1 MLLPYSAISQLL
13 ILSTLPT
20 GSGGKTVRHV
30 ARSYDGYDWE
40 IAAGGA
46 LDTMRTTITCSAR
59 MSLVCEAC
67 VTGGYRLQAA
77 VESSTED
84 ECRNTIIVELVK
96 AGKGVTSDLQKMDND
111 VLRAMVPAATTQQQR
126 VTGAERGCIVNLPAI
141 PGSGGDYRLE
151 AVGGNGVAARPTAKA
166 SASQFLQQATFG
178 ATRALL
184 RNLASGGDGDVQSW
198 ITAQKALPPTSHRAY
213 VRRRSN
219 PRLASPGATV
229 PMGPARRPCL
239 PGSRWHNHA
248 FNTGDRM
255 KTLVVADAASGKKTL
270 SVDGVLLTDVPAF
283 TITPS
288 TIAPPYVICDVV
300 ENVGGEIK
308 LGGAGACTTTGL
320 MSGGNPAISGPD
332 PPLTQNF
339 ATNAMIVLTDLVD
352 AFGGSAG
359 LKVLTS
365 MIPSSCVTNA
375 DCVYV
380 GCDQPDLTTCSSGI
394 CHTGTIDSR
403 CTGKV
408 NGADPPDG
416 VAPGWCHDGR
426 RDVRCPKPCSF
437 SGPVSFLGYKSKYYR
452 QDYRVVAIRNTLAE
466 PADLEAGSSFQAVA
480 SCPAVQQTF
489 LNEATCVRRSACNPA
504 KYSSHALVLDA
515 ATLRKFYTISG
526 KYVYR
531 VANLKIGSGSGIK
544 EPCDVSS
551 SRWKKLA
558 GACTPSN
565 GGSETTLD
573 AATKATFV
581 QALQSSTDPNP
592 WVNGTFLW

>member
-13 ILSTLPT
+13 VLSTLPT
-20 GSGGKTVRHV
+20 GSGGKTVRPV

-46 LDTMRTTITCSAR
+46 LDTTQTTITCSAR
-59 MSLVCEAC
+59 MSLACEAC

-77 VESSTED
+77 AESSTED

-96 AGKGVTSDLQKMDND
+96 AGKGVTPDLQKMDND

-126 VTGAERGCIVNLPAI
+126 VTGADRGCIVNLPAI

-184 RNLASGGDGDVQSW
+184 RDLASGGEGDVRSW

-229 PMGPARRPCL
+229 PMGPVRRPCL

-255 KTLVVADAASGKKTL
+255 KTLVVDGAKKTL

-288 TIAPPYVICDVV
+288 TITPPYVICDVV

-308 LGGAGACTTTGL
+308 LGGAGGCTTTGL

-332 PPLTQNF
+332 PSLTQDLAENV
-339 ATNAMIVLTDLVD
+339 MIVLTDLVD

-365 MIPSSCVTNA
+365 MIPSSC
-375 DCVYV
+375 
-380 GCDQPDLTTCSSGI
+380 
-394 CHTGTIDSR
+394 
-403 CTGKV
+403 
-408 NGADPPDG
+408 
-416 VAPGWCHDGR
+416 
-426 RDVRCPKPCSF
+426 
-437 SGPVSFLGYKSKYYR
+437 SGPVSFLKYYGKYYR
-452 QDYRVVAIRNTLAE
+452 QDYRVEAIRNTLAE

-489 LNEATCVRRSACNPA
+489 LNEATCVRRSTCNPA

-531 VANLKIGSGSGIK
+531 VANLKVGSGSGIK
-544 EPCDVSS
+544 EPCDVTS
-551 SRWKKLA
+551 SRWKTLA
-558 GACTPSN
+558 GACT
-565 GGSETTLD
+565 SETTLD
-573 AATKATFV
+573 PATKATFV
-581 QALQSSTDPNP
+581 KALQDSTDKNP